1 MQIGDLLTPRHESET
16 CRTGK
21 RVIIRRR
28 ITGINKSQI
37 RAVLHPRPY
46 QIFSRTIV
54 VINMEIN
61 NRISYM
67 QYLIRIFILLF
78 VALLFSSI
86 LRPNY
91 LVIYLI
97 ISTIISIVILSMKF
111 TQKVVIN
118 SIDTEIYYF
127 IFLNQR
133 KIKLSTSRIKFKI
146 KSEVTFRNGKF
157 YLFEVFDVNRK
168 IYTID
173 SRHGFDEEDFMSI
186 INFKDKITS

>member
-1 MQIGDLLTPRHESET
+1 
-16 CRTGK
+16 
-21 RVIIRRR
+21 
-28 ITGINKSQI
+28 
-37 RAVLHPRPY
+37 
-46 QIFSRTIV
+46 
-54 VINMEIN
+54 
-61 NRISYM
+61 M